1 MIIKNKLNNGKIQ
14 MYVDILRINKG
25 GNKLMS
31 VRQLKENKITKDGRS
46 WVFIQY
52 SKGLDGKRHQY
63 QSQAYMTE
71 EEAIQA
77 EKAYLNKYKDVEVN
91 PHMTFKEAY
100 TIYYNYQKDKIKDS
114 TLKTYRDRIKYM
126 GLLDNVELVNLNWDL
141 YQKWRAQINKT
152 NLCDRQKTDIQ
163 KFIKQVINFAE
174 KQWDFNLRKFYN
186 KLEPFKTPGALK
198 KEMDFYEPEEFF
210 KFISVV
216 DDLRYKCFF
225 ELLYYCGLRRSE
237 ARGLQWKHID
247 FNNKTLTVSQQVLN
261 PSNSNASTEWY
272 ISSTKTE
279 ASNRTIPISTTL
291 LNDLA
296 ELKKTNERLSKF
308 KQTWFVLGDD
318 VPMATGRMYFYRD
331 KYAKKAGIRRIRLHD
346 FRHSCASAL
355 ISGAAPIT
363 AVSNFLGHSETTE
376 TLETYTHMFKKDLA
390 NVPKFFDTLEKDF
403 NEKSSE

>member
-1 MIIKNKLNNGKIQ
+1 
-14 MYVDILRINKG
+14 
-25 GNKLMS
+25 MS

-100 TIYYNYQKDKIKDS
+100 TIYYDYQKDKIKDS

-141 YQKWRAQINKT
+141 YQKWRAQMNKT
-152 NLCDRQKTDIQ
+152 NLCDRYKTDIQ
-163 KFIKQVINFAE
+163 KFIKQIINFAE

-198 KEMDFYEPEEFF
+198 KEMDFYEREEFF

-331 KYAKKAGIRRIRLHD
+331 KYAEKAGIRRIRLHD

>member
-1 MIIKNKLNNGKIQ
+1 
-14 MYVDILRINKG
+14 
-25 GNKLMS
+25 MS

-77 EKAYLNKYKDVEVN
+77 EKIYLNKYKDVEVN

-100 TIYYNYQKDKIKDS
+100 TIYYDYQKDKIKDS

-141 YQKWRAQINKT
+141 YQKWRAQMNKT
-152 NLCDRQKTDIQ
+152 NLCDRYKTDIQ

-296 ELKKTNERLSKF
+296 ELKKTNEKFLKF

-318 VPMATGRMYFYRD
+318 VPTATGRMYFYRD
-331 KYAKKAGIRRIRLHD
+331 KYAEKTGIRRIRLHD

-403 NEKSSE
+403 NEKSSK

>member
-1 MIIKNKLNNGKIQ
+1 
-14 MYVDILRINKG
+14 
-25 GNKLMS
+25 MS

-71 EEAIQA
+71 DEAIQA

-100 TIYYNYQKDKIKDS
+100 TIYYDYQKDKIKDS

-152 NLCDRQKTDIQ
+152 NLCDRYKTDIQ

-247 FNNKTLTVSQQVLN
+247 FKNKLLTVSQQVLN

-279 ASNRTIPISTTL
+279 ASNRTIPVPNTL

-296 ELKKTNERLSKF
+296 ELKKTNEKFSKF

-318 VPMATGRMYFYRD
+318 IPMATGRMYFYRD
-331 KYAKKAGIRRIRLHD
+331 KYAEKAGIRRIRLHD

>member
-1 MIIKNKLNNGKIQ
+1 
-14 MYVDILRINKG
+14 
-25 GNKLMS
+25 MS

-77 EKAYLNKYKDVEVN
+77 EKIYLNKYKDVEVN

-100 TIYYNYQKDKIKDS
+100 TIYYDYQKDKIKDS

-141 YQKWRAQINKT
+141 YQKWRAQMNKT
-152 NLCDRQKTDIQ
+152 NLCDRYKTDIQ

-331 KYAKKAGIRRIRLHD
+331 KYAEKAGIRRIRLHD

-390 NVPKFFDTLEKDF
+390 NVPKFFDTLEKEF

>member
-1 MIIKNKLNNGKIQ
+1 
-14 MYVDILRINKG
+14 
-25 GNKLMS
+25 MS

-71 EEAIQA
+71 DEAIQA

-141 YQKWRAQINKT
+141 YQKWRAQMNKT
-152 NLCDRQKTDIQ
+152 NLCDRYKTDIQ

-331 KYAKKAGIRRIRLHD
+331 KYAEKAGIRRIRLHD

>member
-1 MIIKNKLNNGKIQ
+1 
-14 MYVDILRINKG
+14 
-25 GNKLMS
+25 MS
-31 VRQLKENKITKDGRS
+31 IRQLKENKITKDGRS

-63 QSQAYMTE
+63 QSKAYMTE
-71 EEAIQA
+71 EKAIQA
-77 EKAYLNKYKDVEVN
+77 EKEYLNKYKDVEIN

-100 TIYYNYQKDKIKDS
+100 TIYYDYQKDKIKDS

-126 GLLDNVELVNLNWDL
+126 CLLDNVELVNLNWDL

-152 NLCDRQKTDIQ
+152 NLCDRYKTDIQ

-210 KFISVV
+210 KFISAV

-247 FNNKTLTVSQQVLN
+247 FKNKLLTVSQQVLN
-261 PSNSNASTEWY
+261 PSNSNVNTEWY

-279 ASNRTIPISTTL
+279 ASNRTIPIATTL
-291 LNDLA
+291 LNDLS
-296 ELKKTNERLSKF
+296 ELKKTNEQLAKF
-308 KQTWFVLGDD
+308 QKNWFVLGNDI
-318 VPMATGRMYFYRD
+318 PMATGRMYFYRD
-331 KYAKKAGIRRIRLHD
+331 KYAEKAGIRRIRLHD

-355 ISGAAPIT
+355 ISGAVPIT
-363 AVSNFLGHSETTE
+363 VISNFLGHSETTE

-390 NVPKFFDTLEKDF
+390 NVPKFFDTLEKNF
-403 NEKSSE
+403 NEKPSK

>member
-1 MIIKNKLNNGKIQ
+1 
-14 MYVDILRINKG
+14 
-25 GNKLMS
+25 MS
-31 VRQLKENKITKDGRS
+31 VRQLKESKITKDGRS

-77 EKAYLNKYKDVEVN
+77 EKIYLNKYKDVEVN

-100 TIYYNYQKDKIKDS
+100 TIYYDYQKDKIKDS

-141 YQKWRAQINKT
+141 YQKWRAQMNKT
-152 NLCDRQKTDIQ
+152 NLCDRYKTDIQ

-198 KEMDFYEPEEFF
+198 KEMDFYEPEDFF

-296 ELKKTNERLSKF
+296 KLKKTNERLSKF

-331 KYAKKAGIRRIRLHD
+331 KYAEKAGIRRIRLHD

>member
-1 MIIKNKLNNGKIQ
+1 
-14 MYVDILRINKG
+14 
-25 GNKLMS
+25 MS
-31 VRQLKENKITKDGRS
+31 VRKLKENKITKDGRS

-63 QSQAYMTE
+63 QSKAYMTE
-71 EEAIQA
+71 SEALQA
-77 EKAYLNKYKDVEVN
+77 EKEYLNKYKDVEVN

-100 TIYYNYQKDKIKDS
+100 TIYYEYQKDKIKDS

-126 GLLDNVELVNLNWDL
+126 GLLDNVELVNLDWDL

-152 NLCDRQKTDIQ
+152 NLCDRYKTDIQ

-225 ELLYYCGLRRSE
+225 ELLYYCGLKRSE

-247 FNNKTLTVSQQVLN
+247 FKNKLLTVSQQVLN

-279 ASNRTIPISTTL
+279 ASNRTIPIATTL

-296 ELKKTNERLSKF
+296 ELKKSNERIAKF

-318 VPMATGRMYFYRD
+318 IPMATGRMYFYRD
-331 KYAKKAGIRRIRLHD
+331 KYAEKAGVRRIRLHD

-355 ISGAAPIT
+355 ISGSAPIT

>member
-1 MIIKNKLNNGKIQ
+1 
-14 MYVDILRINKG
+14 
-25 GNKLMS
+25 MS

-71 EEAIQA
+71 DEAIQA

-100 TIYYNYQKDKIKDS
+100 TIYYDYQKDKIKDS

-152 NLCDRQKTDIQ
+152 NLCDRYKTDIQ

-247 FNNKTLTVSQQVLN
+247 FKNKLLTVSQQVLN

-279 ASNRTIPISTTL
+279 ASNRTIPVPTTL
-291 LNDLA
+291 LNDLS
-296 ELKKTNERLSKF
+296 ELRKTNEKFSKF

-331 KYAKKAGIRRIRLHD
+331 KYAEKAGIRRIRLHD

-355 ISGAAPIT
+355 ISGTAPIT

>member
-1 MIIKNKLNNGKIQ
+1 
-14 MYVDILRINKG
+14 
-25 GNKLMS
+25 MS
-31 VRQLKENKITKDGRS
+31 VRQLKQNKITKDGRS

-71 EEAIQA
+71 DEAIQA
-77 EKAYLNKYKDVEVN
+77 EKVYLNKYKDVEVN

-100 TIYYNYQKDKIKDS
+100 TIYYDYQKDKIKDS

-152 NLCDRQKTDIQ
+152 NLCDRYKTDIQ

-247 FNNKTLTVSQQVLN
+247 FKNKLLTVSQQVLN
-261 PSNSNASTEWY
+261 PSNSNASAEWY

-279 ASNRTIPISTTL
+279 ASNRTIPVPTTL
-291 LNDLA
+291 LNDLS
-296 ELKKTNERLSKF
+296 ELKKTNEKFSKF

-318 VPMATGRMYFYRD
+318 IPIATGRMYFYRD
-331 KYAKKAGIRRIRLHD
+331 KYAEKAGIRRIRLHD

>member
-1 MIIKNKLNNGKIQ
+1 
-14 MYVDILRINKG
+14 
-25 GNKLMS
+25 MS

-71 EEAIQA
+71 DEAIQA

-100 TIYYNYQKDKIKDS
+100 TIYYDYQKDKIKDS

-152 NLCDRQKTDIQ
+152 NLCDRYKTDIQ

-247 FNNKTLTVSQQVLN
+247 FKNKLLTVSQQVLN

-279 ASNRTIPISTTL
+279 ASNRTIPVPTTL
-291 LNDLA
+291 LNDLS
-296 ELKKTNERLSKF
+296 ELKKTNEKFSKF

-318 VPMATGRMYFYRD
+318 IPMATGRMYFYRD
-331 KYAKKAGIRRIRLHD
+331 KYAEKAGIKRIRLHD

>member
-1 MIIKNKLNNGKIQ
+1 
-14 MYVDILRINKG
+14 
-25 GNKLMS
+25 MS
-31 VRQLKENKITKDGRS
+31 VRKLKENKITKDGRS

-63 QSQAYMTE
+63 QSKAYMTE
-71 EEAIQA
+71 SEALQA
-77 EKAYLNKYKDVEVN
+77 EKEYLNKYKDVEVN

-100 TIYYNYQKDKIKDS
+100 TIYYEYQKDKIKDS

-126 GLLDNVELVNLNWDL
+126 GLLDNVELVNLDWDL
-141 YQKWRAQINKT
+141 YQKWRTQINKT
-152 NLCDRQKTDIQ
+152 NLCDRYKTDIQ

-247 FNNKTLTVSQQVLN
+247 FKNKLLTVSQQVLN

-279 ASNRTIPISTTL
+279 ASNRTIPIATTL

-296 ELKKTNERLSKF
+296 ELKKPNEKIAKF

-331 KYAKKAGIRRIRLHD
+331 KYAEKAGVRRIRLHD

-355 ISGAAPIT
+355 ISGSAPIT

>member
-1 MIIKNKLNNGKIQ
+1 
-14 MYVDILRINKG
+14 
-25 GNKLMS
+25 MS

-71 EEAIQA
+71 EEAIRA
-77 EKAYLNKYKDVEVN
+77 EKEYLNKYKDVEVN

-100 TIYYNYQKDKIKDS
+100 TIYYDYQKDKIKDS

-152 NLCDRQKTDIQ
+152 NLCDRYKTDIQ

-247 FNNKTLTVSQQVLN
+247 FKNKLLTVSQQVLN

-279 ASNRTIPISTTL
+279 ASNRTIPVPTTL
-291 LNDLA
+291 LNDLS
-296 ELKKTNERLSKF
+296 ELKKTNEKFSKF

-318 VPMATGRMYFYRD
+318 IPMATGRMYFYRD
-331 KYAKKAGIRRIRLHD
+331 KYAEKAGIRRIRLHD

>member
-1 MIIKNKLNNGKIQ
+1 
-14 MYVDILRINKG
+14 
-25 GNKLMS
+25 MS

-77 EKAYLNKYKDVEVN
+77 EKIYLNKYKDVEVN
-91 PHMTFKEAY
+91 HHMTFKEAY
-100 TIYYNYQKDKIKDS
+100 TIYYDYQKDKIKDS

-141 YQKWRAQINKT
+141 YQKWRAQMNKT
-152 NLCDRQKTDIQ
+152 NLCDRYKTDIQ

-247 FNNKTLTVSQQVLN
+247 FINKTLTVSQQVLN

-272 ISSTKTE
+272 IFSTKTE

-331 KYAKKAGIRRIRLHD
+331 KYAEKAGIRRIRLHD

>member
-1 MIIKNKLNNGKIQ
+1 
-14 MYVDILRINKG
+14 
-25 GNKLMS
+25 MS
-31 VRQLKENKITKDGRS
+31 VRQLKQNKITKDGRS

-71 EEAIQA
+71 EEAIRA
-77 EKAYLNKYKDVEVN
+77 EKEYLNKYKDVEVN

-100 TIYYNYQKDKIKDS
+100 TIYYEYQKDKIKDS

-152 NLCDRQKTDIQ
+152 NLCDRYKTDIQ

-247 FNNKTLTVSQQVLN
+247 FKNKLLTVSQQVLN
-261 PSNSNASTEWY
+261 PSNSNASTDWY

-279 ASNRTIPISTTL
+279 ASNRTIPVPTTL

-296 ELKKTNERLSKF
+296 ELKKTNEKFSKF

-318 VPMATGRMYFYRD
+318 IPMATGRMYFYRD
-331 KYAKKAGIRRIRLHD
+331 KYAEKAGIRRIRLHD

>member
-1 MIIKNKLNNGKIQ
+1 
-14 MYVDILRINKG
+14 
-25 GNKLMS
+25 MS

-77 EKAYLNKYKDVEVN
+77 EKIYLNKYKDVEVN

-100 TIYYNYQKDKIKDS
+100 TIYYDYQKDKIKDS

-141 YQKWRAQINKT
+141 YQKWRAQMNKT
-152 NLCDRQKTDIQ
+152 NLCDRYKTDIQ

-225 ELLYYCGLRRSE
+225 ELLYYCELRRSE
-237 ARGLQWKHID
+237 ASGLQWKHID
-247 FNNKTLTVSQQVLN
+247 FINKTLTVSQQVLN

-331 KYAKKAGIRRIRLHD
+331 KYAEKAGIRRIRLHD

>member
-1 MIIKNKLNNGKIQ
+1 
-14 MYVDILRINKG
+14 
-25 GNKLMS
+25 MS
-31 VRQLKENKITKDGRS
+31 VRKLKENKITKDGRS

-63 QSQAYMTE
+63 QSKAYMTE
-71 EEAIQA
+71 NEALQA
-77 EKAYLNKYKDVEVN
+77 EKEYLNKYKDVEVN

-100 TIYYNYQKDKIKDS
+100 TIYYEYQKDKIKDS

-126 GLLDNVELVNLNWDL
+126 GLLDNVELVNLDWDL
-141 YQKWRAQINKT
+141 YQKWRTQINKT
-152 NLCDRQKTDIQ
+152 NLCDRYKTDIQ

-216 DDLRYKCFF
+216 DDFRYKCFF

-247 FNNKTLTVSQQVLN
+247 FKNKLLTVSQQVLN

-272 ISSTKTE
+272 ISRTKTE
-279 ASNRTIPISTTL
+279 ASNRTISIATTL

-296 ELKKTNERLSKF
+296 ELKKSNERIAKF

-331 KYAKKAGIRRIRLHD
+331 KYAEKAGVRRIRLHD

-355 ISGAAPIT
+355 ISGSAPIT

-376 TLETYTHMFKKDLA
+376 TLKTYTHMFKKDLA

>member
-1 MIIKNKLNNGKIQ
+1 
-14 MYVDILRINKG
+14 
-25 GNKLMS
+25 MS

-52 SKGLDGKRHQY
+52 CKGLDGKRHKY

-71 EEAIQA
+71 DEAIQA

-100 TIYYNYQKDKIKDS
+100 TIYYDYQKDKIKDS

-141 YQKWRAQINKT
+141 YQKWRAQMNKT
-152 NLCDRQKTDIQ
+152 NLCDRYKTDIQ

-247 FNNKTLTVSQQVLN
+247 FKNKLLTVSQQVLN

-279 ASNRTIPISTTL
+279 ASNRTIPVPTTL
-291 LNDLA
+291 LNDLS
-296 ELKKTNERLSKF
+296 ELKRTNEKFSKF
-308 KQTWFVLGDD
+308 KQTWFVLGDN

>member
-1 MIIKNKLNNGKIQ
+1 
-14 MYVDILRINKG
+14 
-25 GNKLMS
+25 MS

-71 EEAIQA
+71 DEAIQA

-100 TIYYNYQKDKIKDS
+100 TIYYDYQKDKIKDS

-141 YQKWRAQINKT
+141 YQKWRAQMNKT
-152 NLCDRQKTDIQ
+152 NLCDRYKTDIQ

-308 KQTWFVLGDD
+308 KQTWFVLGDN

>member
-1 MIIKNKLNNGKIQ
+1 
-14 MYVDILRINKG
+14 
-25 GNKLMS
+25 MS

-71 EEAIQA
+71 EEAVRA
-77 EKAYLNKYKDVEVN
+77 EKEYLNKYKDVEVN

-100 TIYYNYQKDKIKDS
+100 TIYYDYQKDKIKDS

-152 NLCDRQKTDIQ
+152 NLCDRYKTDIQ

-247 FNNKTLTVSQQVLN
+247 FKNKLLTVSQQVLN

-279 ASNRTIPISTTL
+279 SSNRTIPVPTTL
-291 LNDLA
+291 LNDLS
-296 ELKKTNERLSKF
+296 ELKKTNEKFSKF

-318 VPMATGRMYFYRD
+318 IPMATGRMYFYRD
-331 KYAKKAGIRRIRLHD
+331 KYAEKAGIRRIRLHD

>member
-1 MIIKNKLNNGKIQ
+1 
-14 MYVDILRINKG
+14 
-25 GNKLMS
+25 MS
-31 VRQLKENKITKDGRS
+31 VRKLKENKITKDGRS

-63 QSQAYMTE
+63 QSKAYMTE
-71 EEAIQA
+71 NEALQA
-77 EKAYLNKYKDVEVN
+77 EKEYLNKYKDVEVN

-100 TIYYNYQKDKIKDS
+100 TIYYEYQKDKIKDS

-126 GLLDNVELVNLNWDL
+126 GLLDNVELVNLDWDL
-141 YQKWRAQINKT
+141 YQKWRVQINKT
-152 NLCDRQKTDIQ
+152 DLCDRYKTDIQ

-225 ELLYYCGLRRSE
+225 ELLYYRGLRRSE

-247 FNNKTLTVSQQVLN
+247 FKNKLLTVSQQVLN

-279 ASNRTIPISTTL
+279 ASNRTIPIATTL

-296 ELKKTNERLSKF
+296 ELKKSNERIAKF

-331 KYAKKAGIRRIRLHD
+331 KYAEKAGVRRIRLHD

-355 ISGAAPIT
+355 ISGSAPIT